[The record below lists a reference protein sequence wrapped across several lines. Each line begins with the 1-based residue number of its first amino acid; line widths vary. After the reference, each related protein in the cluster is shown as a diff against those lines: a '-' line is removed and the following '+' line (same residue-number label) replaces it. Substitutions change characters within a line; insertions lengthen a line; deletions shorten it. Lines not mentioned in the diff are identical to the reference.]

1 MFHSLCQLTKTFEFF
16 PRFGRVSEPA
26 RRGGDTTVL
35 LCAWSCNIATGTLYH
50 KEAGSVSETFP
61 SAELCGMIGTLGR
74 RNFHRFLKA
83 CPLLCAASIP
93 QPLVAEHLDMRVG
106 ELCELQR

>member
-1 MFHSLCQLTKTFEFF
+1 MILQCCCVPGPAILPTGRSTTKKQ
-16 PRFGRVSEPA
+16 GQ
-26 RRGGDTTVL
+26 
-35 LCAWSCNIATGTLYH
+35 Y
-50 KEAGSVSETFP
+50 
-61 SAELCGMIGTLGR
+61 AELCGMIGTLGR